1 MSTLNERIYAQ
12 AEAELGTVEWAKGS
26 NPEVVKYYGEA
37 GHTEIVDDSVPW
49 CAAFVG
55 AVLARSGVQGT
66 GSLMARSYTNWG
78 EAVPSVDHAQKGDLV
93 VLSRGKDPRFGH
105 VGFYNGKI
113 GNQVRL
119 LGGNQSDQVSVAQYA
134 ANRIVAIRRATAQ
147 RETPAQSKTVQASA
161 AQIASGAGAGI
172 AAVGALDGAAQII
185 AIAFAGFVILTGLW
199 ILRER
204 LQKWARGV
212 K

>member
-1 MSTLNERIYAQ
+1 MTTLNERIYAQ

-66 GSLMARSYTNWG
+66 GSLMARSYTKWG
-78 EAVPSVDHAQKGDLV
+78 EAVPSVDHAQKGDVV

-105 VGFYNGKI
+105 VAFYNGKI
-113 GNQVRL
+113 GNQVRV
-119 LGGNQSDQVSVAQYA
+119 LGGNQSDKVSIASYDIG
-134 ANRIVAIRRATAQ
+134 RLVAIRRAAEPRSSAAKST
-147 RETPAQSKTVQASA
+147 TVQASA

-172 AAVGALDGAAQII
+172 AAVGALDGTAQII

-199 ILRER
+199 IMRER
-204 LQKWARGV
+204 LQKWAKGV
-212 K
+212 R